1 MQDFAR
7 RLQQV
12 FGSALILAFF
22 SEFFFFNEGPVS
34 DLLAGLAESPAAA
47 VFGLIELGAFYGLF
61 AYPMLIAI
69 GMFGISGW
77 AALLLVGG
85 IYGLAAESL
94 VVPLVYEAFPYSI
107 IWTSL
112 SWHTLIDV
120 YFGWFILRRIMRAE
134 SVWGFIAMLAFTAV
148 FWALW
153 STWFWVEDVSVALSL
168 GEFAAFSGVATLVL
182 LLGMLMSDHAPLS
195 SFRASRPEMILVSI
209 ISAIFFGLT
218 GWAYFPLPIAIL
230 AVLGLF
236 LAALFIGRRIGRR
249 KEITE
254 TGYLTFL
261 DTAPGWS
268 RYLMLAVLPIVATG
282 TYSIVLTTGFQVNHE
297 IVVLPLLAAGTLS
310 ILVAMPV
317 YIWRHR

>member
-12 FGSALILAFF
+12 FGTALIFAFF
-22 SEFFFFNEGPVS
+22 SEFFFLNEIPVNE
-34 DLLAGLAESPAAA
+34 LLSGLDENPVTA
-47 VFGLIELGAFYGLF
+47 VFGLVELGAFYGLF

-69 GMFGISGW
+69 GIFRISGW

-120 YFGWFILRRIMRAE
+120 YFGWFILRRVMRAE
-134 SVWGFIAMLAFTAV
+134 SVWGFVAILALTAV

-153 STWFWVEDVSVALSL
+153 STWYWGEDASPPLSL
-168 GEFAAFSGVATLVL
+168 GGFAAFSGVTTLVL
-182 LLGMLMSDHAPLS
+182 LLGMLMADHAPLTG
-195 SFRASRPEMILVSI
+195 FRVSRPEVILVSI

-230 AVLGLF
+230 AVLGVF
-236 LAALFIGRRIGRR
+236 LAILFMGRR
-249 KEITE
+249 KEISGA
-254 TGYLTFL
+254 GYLAFL

-268 RYLMLAVLPIVATG
+268 RYLMLAILPTIATG
-282 TYSIVLTTGFQVNHE
+282 TYGIVLTTGFQINHE

-310 ILVAMPV
+310 ILAAMVIYP
-317 YIWRHR
+317 WRKR